1 MFCVLRAGPPHWD
14 CSTGAEA
21 ERTVNIG
28 VIDFRTTMAVCIVLV
43 GVGLGVAV
51 SLAGSDYV

>member
-1 MFCVLRAGPPHWD
+1 MLARLGKVMFWF
-14 CSTGAEA
+14 
-21 ERTVNIG
+21 TVNVG
-28 VIDFRTTMAVCIVLV
+28 VIDFRTTLAVCIVLG

>member
-1 MFCVLRAGPPHWD
+1 MFARVGKVMFWF
-14 CSTGAEA
+14 
-21 ERTVNIG
+21 TVNVG

-43 GVGLGVAV
+43 GVGLGVVV

>member
-1 MFCVLRAGPPHWD
+1 MLARLGKLIFWC
-14 CSTGAEA
+14 
-21 ERTVNIG
+21 TVNVG
-28 VIDFRTTMAVCIVLV
+28 VIDFRTTLAICIVLA